1 MLKTL
6 PIFPCAANKK
16 PLTSKGFHDAA
27 IGLDPSGWPLVG
39 VRTGAASAIDVLDV
53 DPEGIPWL
61 AQNEHRLPVTRRH
74 RTQRGVHL
82 LFRHAE
88 GLKKSEDR
96 VAKGVDVRADG
107 SYAIWW
113 PRQGY
118 SVANEDTVAEWPEWL
133 LVLAR
138 KASRVRLPSWFVQP
152 KSADVLELQVLAT
165 SDPFT
170 AMALECFEPDAE
182 GSVRKP

>member
-1 MLKTL
+1 M
-6 PIFPCAANKK
+6 A
-16 PLTSKGFHDAA
+16 
-27 IGLDPSGWPLVG
+27 
-39 VRTGAASAIDVLDV
+39 TGAASAIDVLGV

-138 KASRVRLPSWFVQP
+138 KASRVRLPSLDP
-152 KSADVLELQVLAT
+152 CAPSALGHV
-165 SDPFT
+165 SDLMVP
-170 AMALECFEPDAE
+170 EPTRNFRAR
-182 GSVRKP
+182 VKA